1 LRTTFLLFLSTLLPV
16 AAARA
21 TWTDSRLDDLKE
33 TVLVIDEKVTALD
46 VNIDKGFARQDAN
59 VDRLDAKIDNGFARL
74 DGRIDSGFARMDGRV
89 DEINDRIDKLNHVLV
104 QAMIGLI
111 SVIAV
116 LLSALVAIGAANL

>member
-1 LRTTFLLFLSTLLPV
+1 M

-74 DGRIDSGFARMDGRV
+74 DGRIDSGFARMVGRI